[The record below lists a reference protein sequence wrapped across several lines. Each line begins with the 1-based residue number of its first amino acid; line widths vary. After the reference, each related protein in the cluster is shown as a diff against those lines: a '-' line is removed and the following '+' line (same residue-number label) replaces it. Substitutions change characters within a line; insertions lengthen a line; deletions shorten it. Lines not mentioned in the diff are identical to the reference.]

1 MRIYK
6 SAEILY
12 NMYTVNN
19 LSGNWKNYKY
29 TVIRDCRDTNEGWWY
44 YGSYNSLQLAQEA
57 YNEIN
62 NGWIVETENIQE
74 A

>member
-1 MRIYK
+1 MYK
-6 SAEILY
+6 
-12 NMYTVNN
+12 VNN

-29 TVIRDCRDTNEGWWY
+29 TVIRDCRDTNEGLWY

-57 YNEIN
+57 YKEIG
-62 NGWIVETENIQE
+62 NGIIVETTQIEQ